1 MDIDRTRRELMIFAD
16 YHSFEVRDAHADYDL
31 AAIDDTA
38 ADLRRDLISSRDG
51 VVTVG
56 TARRTTIPVTIEI
69 TSAAPACDLAS
80 WDHVTEASVEIAS
93 GQVLVLGGSDS
104 RRSAHRFDVPIG
116 IYRVRTRCEGF
127 GTISSDGSRGEEAYR
142 VQIWP
147 GSARRATVL
156 KRFPGGLP
164 PR

>member
-1 MDIDRTRRELMIFAD
+1 MDIDRTRRELTIFAD
-16 YHSFEVRDAHADYDL
+16 YHSFEVRDSHADYDL
-31 AAIDDTA
+31 AAINDTD

-56 TARRTTIPVTIEI
+56 TARRRNVPVTVEI
-69 TSAAPACDLAS
+69 VPAAPECDLAP

-93 GQVLVLGGSDS
+93 GQILVLGGSDS
-104 RRSAHRFDVPIG
+104 RRSAHLFTVPVG

-127 GTISSDGSRGEEAYR
+127 GSISANGVTGNDIYH

-147 GSARRATVL
+147 GSARRTVVL
-156 KRFPGGLP
+156 KRFTGGLP
-164 PR
+164 NR